1 MKNKKLKVHSVIIL
15 ELPEGTKKFMEN
27 FREDRWHVDQDLNL
41 DHLEYEAEF
50 YSLNSN
56 IQY

>member
-1 MKNKKLKVHSVIIL
+1 MKNKKLKVHSFIIL
-15 ELPEGTKKFMEN
+15 EVPEGTKKFMEN
-27 FREDRWHVDQDLNL
+27 FREDRWPVGQDLNL
-41 DHLEYEAEF
+41 DHPEHEAEF